1 MLIKPFFADANA
13 NYEAADFVIYGA
25 PFDGTSSFRAGA
37 RNAPAEV
44 RRASYNFETYMHEY
58 KLDLESVKICD
69 LGDLEVSSSVD
80 ETLELVQKC
89 TQRIANDNKIPIMLG
104 GEHSLSYACIKSF
117 KQIAAIIFDAHLDLR
132 KRYLGVKFS
141 HACVSHHIVKYVGR
155 ENYVAIGIRSGTKEE
170 YNFADKNL
178 RYYSAEQISASG
190 IENIIKE
197 VLEYLKPENIY
208 LSIDFDVLDPAFAPA
223 VSTPEPFGL
232 SSRELRR
239 AIRMLAPRAVG
250 FDIVEIA
257 PDYDRGETALLGAK
271 LVREFIAARSYHGKS
286 I

>member
-1 MLIKPFFADANA
+1 MLVKPFFADANSS
-13 NYEAADFVIYGA
+13 YEEADFVIYGA
-25 PFDGTSSFRAGA
+25 PFDGTSSFRSGA
-37 RNAPAEV
+37 RNAPAEI
-44 RRASYNFETYMHEY
+44 RRASYNFETYIHEY
-58 KLDLESVKICD
+58 KIDLESVKICD
-69 LGDLEVSSSVD
+69 LGDLQVSPRVE

-89 TQRIANDNKIPIMLG
+89 TQGIVNDGKIPIMLG

-117 KQIAAIIFDAHLDLR
+117 KQIAAVIFDAHFDLR
-132 KRYLGVKFS
+132 KKYLNVKFN
-141 HACVSHHIVKYVGR
+141 HACVSYHIVKYLGR

-170 YNFADKNL
+170 YSFADKNL
-178 RYYSAEQISASG
+178 RYYSAEQVAALG
-190 IENIIKE
+190 IENIVKE
-197 VLEYLKPENIY
+197 VLGYLKPENIY

-232 SSRELRR
+232 SSIELKK
-239 AIRMLAPRAVG
+239 AIRALAPRVAG

-271 LVREFIAARSYHGKS
+271 LVREFIAARSYHARS